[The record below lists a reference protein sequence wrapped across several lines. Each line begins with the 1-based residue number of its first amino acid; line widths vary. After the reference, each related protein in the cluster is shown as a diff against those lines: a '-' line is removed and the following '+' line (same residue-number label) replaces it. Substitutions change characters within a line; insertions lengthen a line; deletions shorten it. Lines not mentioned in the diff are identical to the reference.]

1 MTTQGEWLTSSE
13 HCFPLTE
20 ETYINCCKGCN
31 KPGLGH
37 PQHDPSANECADCA
51 LMCCPCAFTIDLLTL
66 PYRAFRRLFRYCFL
80 KELMQGPQETK
91 DN

>member
-1 MTTQGEWLTSSE
+1 MTTQGEWLTSNE
-13 HCFPLTE
+13 HCFPLTR
-20 ETYINCCKGCN
+20 ETYIKCGEGCN

-66 PYRAFRRLFRYCFL
+66 PYRAIRRLFMYCL
-80 KELMQGPQETK
+80 SKTMKTDK
-91 DN
+91 HHA